1 MTNDKNK
8 AKGLDRLF
16 GDMPEVSSQEA
27 SSPPED
33 TGTTAHR
40 GRTRKEEYETRSL
53 RVNKSTY
60 EKMCYIAK
68 ATGRSIKDVYD
79 SASRRFI
86 KEYEEIDGREIVIR
100 RKRQNKDFDKLFG
113 DDE

>member
-1 MTNDKNK
+1 MSSNKDKS
-8 AKGLDRLF
+8 KGLDRLF
-16 GDMPEVSSQEA
+16 GNMPEVPSQEA
-27 SSPPED
+27 SSPPD
-33 TGTTAHR
+33 GAGNVARR
-40 GRTRKEEYETRSL
+40 GRVRTEEYETRSL
-53 RVNKSTY
+53 RVNTSTY

-100 RKRQNKDFDKLFG
+100 KKRQNKDLDKLFG
-113 DDE
+113 DEE